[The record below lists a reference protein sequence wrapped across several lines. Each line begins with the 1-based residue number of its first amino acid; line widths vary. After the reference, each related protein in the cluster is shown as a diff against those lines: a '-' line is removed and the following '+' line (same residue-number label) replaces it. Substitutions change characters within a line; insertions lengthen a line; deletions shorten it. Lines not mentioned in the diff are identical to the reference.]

1 MATLEKIRQQKKILA
16 VVIGGALLA
25 FIIEVGIEAIGRMG
39 GNSTAAKVGNE
50 KIDYMALQ
58 RRVEQEAAADQNN
71 PNSDQIDPAV
81 RQQQVL
87 ETMINEKLLQNEYD
101 KVGID
106 VTDNEISEFM
116 IGKRPAPAAMQMAQQ
131 VGFETPAQL
140 HEFLQNPASQG
151 VQAEQVVELQ
161 QEWNK
166 LKDNLVQQIKFAKLQ
181 SLVAG
186 SLQANKLDLAQMA
199 EEEATTSYITYVKKD
214 FSSLEDDKFP
224 VSKEELQAEWNKNK
238 KRFNIDEETRQIHY
252 IAVNITPSQADIA
265 AADKVANRAWAAL
278 QKGTGIDSVR
288 VLGTVQVDTAMNT
301 LDKFT
306 QANVRSFLSAAAIG
320 ATKRDSVPG
329 NKYTMYKLINKMVSL
344 DSVQFSF
351 CVVQGDKK
359 TQDSVLNMLKAGK
372 TVAEVTKTVKNAQ
385 GQDEGVWNQIASAPD
400 SIKAKF
406 ANAPEGYFAM
416 MTTDQGAQFIKVLEK
431 KAPKTFYTLA
441 TVTYEAYASQAT
453 IDGLRNKLQD
463 FLNKNKTAFDFDK
476 NAAAAGYQAINEMIT
491 ASTPQLGANPYT
503 RQGIRD
509 SRKAIKW
516 AFEAKKN
523 TVSPIF
529 TDNKDILLAVDLNEV
544 FDAGY
549 LPYDAP
555 GVEEELT
562 ARVRNNKK
570 AEALLKQY
578 EGKAKDLAS
587 LAQLMGT
594 QVDSAQVNFSQDM
607 IGKIGMEPAM
617 IGRVAAA
624 KENTFVGPFK
634 GNSGIYAFTVV
645 KRESDQRKPTDDE
658 LRQRYAQTRG
668 AGITAS
674 QQGIAA
680 LLGKAT
686 KVTRSLIQFF

>member
-1 MATLEKIRQQKKILA
+1 
-16 VVIGGALLA
+16 
-25 FIIEVGIEAIGRMG
+25 
-39 GNSTAAKVGNE
+39 
-50 KIDYMALQ
+50 
-58 RRVEQEAAADQNN
+58 
-71 PNSDQIDPAV
+71 
-81 RQQQVL
+81 
-87 ETMINEKLLQNEYD
+87 
-101 KVGID
+101 
-106 VTDNEISEFM
+106 
-116 IGKRPAPAAMQMAQQ
+116 
-131 VGFETPAQL
+131 
-140 HEFLQNPASQG
+140 
-151 VQAEQVVELQ
+151 
-161 QEWNK
+161 
-166 LKDNLVQQIKFAKLQ
+166 
-181 SLVAG
+181 
-186 SLQANKLDLAQMA
+186 
-199 EEEATTSYITYVKKD
+199 
-214 FSSLEDDKFP
+214 
-224 VSKEELQAEWNKNK
+224 
-238 KRFNIDEETRQIHY
+238 
-252 IAVNITPSQADIA
+252 
-265 AADKVANRAWAAL
+265 
-278 QKGTGIDSVR
+278 
-288 VLGTVQVDTAMNT
+288 
-301 LDKFT
+301 
-306 QANVRSFLSAAAIG
+306 
-320 ATKRDSVPG
+320 
-329 NKYTMYKLINKMVSL
+329 
-344 DSVQFSF
+344 
-351 CVVQGDKK
+351 
-359 TQDSVLNMLKAGK
+359 
-372 TVAEVTKTVKNAQ
+372 
-385 GQDEGVWNQIASAPD
+385 
-400 SIKAKF
+400 
-406 ANAPEGYFAM
+406 
-416 MTTDQGAQFIKVLEK
+416 
-431 KAPKTFYTLA
+431 
-441 TVTYEAYASQAT
+441 
-453 IDGLRNKLQD
+453 
-463 FLNKNKTAFDFDK
+463 
-476 NAAAAGYQAINEMIT
+476 MIT

-503 RQGIRD
+503 GQGIRD

-607 IGKIGMEPAM
+607 IGKIGMEPVL